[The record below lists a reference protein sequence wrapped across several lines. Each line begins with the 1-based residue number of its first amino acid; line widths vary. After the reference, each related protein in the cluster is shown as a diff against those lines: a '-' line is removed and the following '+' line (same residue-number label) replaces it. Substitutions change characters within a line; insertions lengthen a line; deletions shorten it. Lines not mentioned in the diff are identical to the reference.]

1 MGKGAQDIDGTD
13 NIGKIL
19 YDACCAGIHDR
30 ELVPGV
36 TVVWLTSVELE
47 ESRQEYWLSQGCRGW
62 DSEVLAMTEGRDV
75 KVERMTAEM

>member
-19 YDACCAGIHDR
+19 YDGCCAGIHDR

-36 TVVWLTSVELE
+36 MVVWPTSVELE
-47 ESRQEYWLSQGCRGW
+47 ESRRR
-62 DSEVLAMTEGRDV
+62 A
-75 KVERMTAEM
+75 A